1 MIYGTGSVY
10 AVNLGLCCEVVRVYQ
25 PSGITRIWMEP
36 EVFSFVQCK
45 TSGNHFSVRGIKS
58 DL

>member
-10 AVNLGLCCEVVRVYQ
+10 AANLGLCCEVVRVYQ

-36 EVFSFVQCK
+36 EAFSFVQWK
-45 TSGNHFSVRGIKS
+45 PQAIILALGA
-58 DL
+58 